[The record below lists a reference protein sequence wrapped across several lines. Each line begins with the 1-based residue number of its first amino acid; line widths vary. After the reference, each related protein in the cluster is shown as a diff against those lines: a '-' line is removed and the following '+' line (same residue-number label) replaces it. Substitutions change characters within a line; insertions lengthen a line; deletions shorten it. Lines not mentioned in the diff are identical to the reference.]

1 MPAIDTCQPNVIR
14 ALEKDGWRILLGE
27 TRFRKYKRSIMIDI
41 RAVHGA
47 NGSSRQILLAEV
59 KCFGNPSEYT
69 RDLYTAIGQ
78 YIVYRAMLDELNDA
92 TPLYLAIPIVAYDEL
107 FDGIIQ
113 RAINDVKIKLIV
125 VDIVQEVI
133 VTWKE

>member
-1 MPAIDTCQPNVIR
+1 MPAVDTCQPQVIR
-14 ALEKDGWRILLGE
+14 ALEKEGWRILLGE

-47 NGSSRQILLAEV
+47 NGSSKQILLAEV
-59 KCFGNPSEYT
+59 KCFGNSSEYT

-78 YIVYRAMLDELNDA
+78 YIVYRAMLNELNDA
-92 TPLYLAIPIVAYDEL
+92 TPLYLAIPVVAYDEL
-107 FDGIIQ
+107 FDAIIQ
-113 RAINDVKIKLIV
+113 RAVNDAKIKLIV